1 MIVNKKQKKNHEQPT
16 LICLNLIDFLTTT
29 IHSIYQWASLREL
42 ASNERILL
50 YIFFLSFFFV
60 IKTNTKYTAKPDMH
74 VEQRNCDSC
83 VWRCVLCA
91 CLLCIDRLSLTTTT
105 RERQRQLYIY
115 NWRRR
120 RTSLINHTIS
130 VFTLG
135 SVVLFFREISS
146 DGATQSRPF
155 FCLNNIFVKE
165 LVGPF
170 SGNASHL
177 EAHNYNN
184 KIQIILVFIFVIRQ
198 LCCLCWSTACLK
210 AFEIISKYAKHLKW
224 PRPFRGIEIILCMF
238 GLATGGRFWVMN

>member
-42 ASNERILL
+42 DSNERILL

-146 DGATQSRPF
+146 DGATQSGPMIF
-155 FCLNNIFVKE
+155 FVWILFLSKNLLVHFRAMPATSSSQLQQKNSNNSRIHIRHSSIVLFVLVDCL
-165 LVGPF
+165 
-170 SGNASHL
+170 S
-177 EAHNYNN
+177 
-184 KIQIILVFIFVIRQ
+184 
-198 LCCLCWSTACLK
+198 
-210 AFEIISKYAKHLKW
+210 
-224 PRPFRGIEIILCMF
+224 
-238 GLATGGRFWVMN
+238 

>member
-1 MIVNKKQKKNHEQPT
+1 MNKTQNGIKMRKIIIMRNTNEFDDSVNDQQWLWIKNNKKSRTAN
-16 LICLNLIDFLTTT
+16 CLNLIDFLTTT

-146 DGATQSRPF
+146 DGATQSGPF
-155 FCLNNIFVKE
+155 FCLNIIFVKE

-177 EAHNYNN
+177 ELTITT
-184 KIQIILVFIFVIRQ
+184 KKF
-198 LCCLCWSTACLK
+198 K
-210 AFEIISKYAKHLKW
+210 
-224 PRPFRGIEIILCMF
+224 
-238 GLATGGRFWVMN
+238 